1 MPRKSPYSIV
11 LSKNERIELER
22 ISGQYTLLRKPISY
36 AMWPARRRSS
46 RLLRPPQGRRFE
58 FIYQV
63 TDSFGICPAD
73 AGLGSGTSGLPE
85 LRSV

>member
-1 MPRKSPYSIV
+1 MLRKSPYSII

-22 ISGQYTLLRKPISY
+22 ISGQYALLRKPISY

-58 FIYQV
+58 LSCQV

-73 AGLGSGTSGLPE
+73 AGLDLGLPVCP
-85 LRSV
+85 S